1 MPAADVV
8 SALQRYRDGKESI
21 TRKELG
27 SILLALNPEVWD
39 AAAIDSL
46 MAKCDHGDGVIK
58 IEEFVFWLFG
68 VEQSE
73 QLQELPNGSVN
84 GLEENLTLNAVN
96 EDELTKMKEEV
107 FDFFDIDQDG
117 FWNLQEAGYHQ
128 LATEGSSLTMA
139 GYKALL
145 EMMSEDSESESAS
158 KGLSKK
164 QVLEMYGRTD
174 LKMKIQ
180 KDHHMIFSKVKMAE
194 ELFEMFDVDEDGFWD
209 SRETGDFGKATSN
222 AGIDQREMFDW
233 LVQQVGAQKDVGLS
247 KKDVLEIYT
256 SPKYWH
262 LKMDVV
268 SDHSKVGATVK
279 LTEYLFNYYVH
290 MVDRPCGG
298 R

>member
-8 SALQRYRDGKESI
+8 NALKRYRDGKESI
-21 TRKELG
+21 TRNELG

-68 VEQSE
+68 AEKE
-73 QLQELPNGSVN
+73 ELHELPGSVN
-84 GLEENLTLNAVN
+84 GLEENLLPVNAMN
-96 EDELTKMKEEV
+96 EDELTRMKEEV

-117 FWNLQEAGYHQ
+117 FWNLQEAGYYQ
-128 LATEGSSLTMA
+128 LAIEGASLTMA

-145 EMMSEDSESESAS
+145 EMMSDSDGESAS

-164 QVLEMYGRTD
+164 QVVEMYGRIE
-174 LKMKIQ
+174 LKMNIQ

-194 ELFEMFDVDEDGFWD
+194 ELFDMFDVDQNGFWN
-209 SRETGDFGKATSN
+209 SQETRDFGKATSN

-233 LVQQVGAQKDVGLS
+233 LVLQVGAQKDGLS
-247 KKDVLEIYT
+247 KKQVLEIYT

-262 LKMDVV
+262 LKMDLV
-268 SDHSKVGATVK
+268 SDFSKVAAAVK
-279 LTEYLFNYYVH
+279 LTEHLFDYYVH

>member
-1 MPAADVV
+1 
-8 SALQRYRDGKESI
+8 LQRYRDGKESI
-21 TRKELG
+21 TRTELG

-73 QLQELPNGSVN
+73 QLNPELPGSVTA
-84 GLEENLTLNAVN
+84 LEEHLTDPTAVN

-128 LATEGSSLTMA
+128 LAIEGCSLTMA

-145 EMMSEDSESESAS
+145 EMMSEDSDSEARAS
-158 KGLSKK
+158 TGLSKK
-164 QVLEMYGRTD
+164 QVVEMYGRKD
-174 LKMKIQ
+174 LKMNIQ
-180 KDHHMIFSKVKMAE
+180 KDHHLIFSKVKMAE
-194 ELFEMFDVDEDGFWD
+194 ELFDMFDVDQDGFWD
-209 SRETGDFGKATSN
+209 SRETRDFGKATSN

-233 LVQQVGAQKDVGLS
+233 LIQQVGAQKDLGLS

-262 LKMDVV
+262 LKMDVL